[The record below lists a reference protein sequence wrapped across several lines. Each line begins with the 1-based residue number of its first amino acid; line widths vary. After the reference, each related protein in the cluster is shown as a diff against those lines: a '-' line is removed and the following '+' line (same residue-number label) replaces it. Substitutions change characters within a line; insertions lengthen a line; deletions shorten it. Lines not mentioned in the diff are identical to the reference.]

1 MGKYLYKGSTKTMC
15 ETGSKLTTKTP
26 ERRHCRH
33 LGVFI
38 VNVEQISHILLV
50 ILLMTLNN

>member
-38 VNVEQISHILLV
+38 VNVEQISHINDFEQ
-50 ILLMTLNN
+50 LNAG